1 MATNLA
7 LDDTL
12 IDEARRVGNHKT
24 KKEAVNAA
32 LTEYIARHK
41 QLEILKF
48 FGTLEYDE
56 SYDYKKLRLRQ

>member
-32 LTEYIARHK
+32 LKEYIERHK
-41 QLEILKF
+41 QLEILEF
-48 FGTLEYDE
+48 FGKLEYDE
-56 SYDYKKLRLRQ
+56 SYDHKKLRSRR